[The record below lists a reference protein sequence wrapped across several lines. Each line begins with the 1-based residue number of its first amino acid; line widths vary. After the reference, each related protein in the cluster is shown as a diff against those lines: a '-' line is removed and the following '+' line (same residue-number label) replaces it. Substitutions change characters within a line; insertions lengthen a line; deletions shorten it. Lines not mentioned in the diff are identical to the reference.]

1 MASKVM
7 DSLRMLLKRYR
18 DLPYV
23 AIKRHSKYYLIP
35 HRPSKPDQIFFKITS
50 KKIEQ
55 KTDKYSQYFSS

>member
-1 MASKVM
+1 MASKVL
-7 DSLRMLLKRYR
+7 DSFRGLLKRYR

-35 HRPSKPDQIFFKITS
+35 HRPSKPDQLSFKIVS

-55 KTDKYSQYFSS
+55 KTEKYGHYFTS